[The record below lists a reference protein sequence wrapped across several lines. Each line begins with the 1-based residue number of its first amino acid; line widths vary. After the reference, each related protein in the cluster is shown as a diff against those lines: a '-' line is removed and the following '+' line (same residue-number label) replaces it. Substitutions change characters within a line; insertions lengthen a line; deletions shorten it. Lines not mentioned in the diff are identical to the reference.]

1 MLEDRNNPYSSQ
13 DKPTVVSNDQYP
25 AEFTPNPTVLPYQR
39 IYVLLMFAL
48 YMFLFIGIVYVATD
62 LETFSRG
69 LETTPGELTI
79 MLAVLGVP
87 TALLAITFLIG
98 LFWNRGLG
106 GWIYN
111 LILIC
116 LGLTSGC
123 TWPMTIPLL
132 IFWIK
137 QKNDIQYSRKPRG

>member
-1 MLEDRNNPYSSQ
+1 MLEDKNNPYSSQ
-13 DKPTVVSNDQYP
+13 DKPTIVSNDHS
-25 AEFTPNPTVLPYQR
+25 AEFTPNPTVLHYQR
-39 IYVLLMFAL
+39 VYVLLMFAL
-48 YMFLFIGIVYVATD
+48 YMFLFIGIVYVAAD

-87 TALLAITFLIG
+87 IALLAITFLIG